1 MKITINGKD
10 IELRKTMR
18 SYIMYESITEKV
30 FAPKTMTDMVTYFY
44 CVVMSSQKE
53 TAITFDEF
61 IDWLDEHENAVSEF
75 SQWLTQMSKVDA
87 GQVAKKKTRPSKA
100 KTN

>member
-44 CVVMSSQKE
+44 CVVMSSQKDGS
-53 TAITFDEF
+53 ITFDEF

-75 SQWLTQMSKVDA
+75 SQWLAQMSKVDA
-87 GQVAKKKTRPSKA
+87 DQVAKKKTRSSKA